1 MKDYDLSGKKLKML
15 REYLNISVEDA
26 AKKLMISKESL
37 LNIENLGALNS
48 YDVDIL
54 FRFVE
59 LYQVPVSYIL
69 DHVLFDPHQY
79 PFDKIDDQVYKILN
93 MIKKCRVL
101 ETDQD
106 PKEAL
111 KTFYDTLIN
120 IIKDL
125 ESDEKT
131 VSMIQTDA
139 EEYEDNEILDS
150 PVTVCIKHGILEERE
165 HYRIFLPDGVL
176 LLYNNGIAPPAT
188 LIFFNEDE
196 AKDFINHSP
205 LFKELNNSTANVNP
219 CIQKYYRIYYDNGY
233 AYIKNY
239 VKKEKDNNDK

>member
-15 REYLNISVEDA
+15 REYLNISVEEA
-26 AKKLMISKESL
+26 AKKLRISKESL
-37 LNIENLGALNS
+37 FNIENLGALNS

-120 IIKDL
+120 IIKDS
-125 ESDEKT
+125 ESDKKT

-139 EEYEDNEILDS
+139 EEYEDNEILDR
-150 PVTVCIKHGILEERE
+150 PVTVCVKHGMLKGE
-165 HYRIFLPDGVL
+165 HYVISISDEVS
-176 LLYNNGIAPPAT
+176 LLYNNDIVSSAA

-196 AKDFINHSP
+196 AKDFMKHST
-205 LFKELNNSTANVNP
+205 LFKELNNSTTNVNP
-219 CIQKYYRIYYDNGY
+219 YIQKYDGINYYDHGY

-239 VKKEKDNNDK
+239 TKKEEDNNDK